1 MRSSEAMPDYADVM
15 ADEEQPDVRRLMAA
29 AAKLKSEGEKA
40 TIPNLANALKWPM
53 GRTHVAVA
61 SGFDRGWLTEPRSK

>member
-1 MRSSEAMPDYADVM
+1 MPSHDYSAVM
-15 ADEEQPDVRRLMAA
+15 FDDEQPDVRRVMAA
-29 AAKLKSEGEKA
+29 AAKLKAEGTKA
-40 TIPNLANALKWPM
+40 TIPNMANALKWPM